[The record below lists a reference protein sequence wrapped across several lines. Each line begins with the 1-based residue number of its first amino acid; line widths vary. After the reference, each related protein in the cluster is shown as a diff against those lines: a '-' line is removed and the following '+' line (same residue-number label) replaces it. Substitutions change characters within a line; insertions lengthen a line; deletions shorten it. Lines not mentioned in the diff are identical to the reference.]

1 MNLKKEKQIR
11 RKAKQ
16 LMLDWLLT
24 VVPDEEKKKV
34 SMENLHD
41 YLPDQTHIYANRQL
55 RISAY
60 TLRWFVKRIKYLIK
74 QDRKDFSSITVKD
87 IEDV

>member
-1 MNLKKEKQIR
+1 M
-11 RKAKQ
+11 
-16 LMLDWLLT
+16 D
-24 VVPDEEKKKV
+24 
-34 SMENLHD
+34 SLHD

-74 QDRKDFSSITVKD
+74 QGRKDFSLITVKD